1 MRTVSICFDIFFDLD
16 AALVFWAGECA
27 GFRGVCL
34 GFFSDLDA
42 VLVFLAGECAVPA
55 TLGGRA
61 VGAFFWFVFFVVGFI
76 FLPAVVF
83 TAFLRFGELSRDF
96 LALGINMGG
105 KFSGL

>member
-1 MRTVSICFDIFFDLD
+1 
-16 AALVFWAGECA
+16 
-27 GFRGVCL
+27 
-34 GFFSDLDA
+34 
-42 VLVFLAGECAVPA
+42 LVFLAGECAVPA

-83 TAFLRFGELSRDF
+83 LAGEYAVPATLGGRAVGAFFWFVFFEVGFIFLPAVVFTAFLRFGELSRDF